1 MFISKFMTR
10 EVVTLGRQSDIAE
23 AKKLMIR
30 YRIRHIPV
38 TQPDGTLIGI
48 VSDRDIR
55 SAMPSKHF
63 HDHGIEE
70 VEAEKP
76 TGVLVQEI
84 MTKDPIY
91 VSLSSTLQDA
101 LLLIEKTRV
110 GAFPVVGEN
119 LKVLGIVS
127 DRDLLNAFINVL
139 GIKEPGALLGIVVDE
154 KIEEME
160 RIIHALIE
168 ENITF
173 SSILVYRNWCPGK
186 RAVFPYLQT
195 KNVVNL
201 KQKLRK
207 MGYDILDPIEWY
219 VEQRCGSKVA

>member
-1 MFISKFMTR
+1 MFISKFMTKD
-10 EVVTLGRQSDIAE
+10 VVTLGRDSDIAE
-23 AKKLMIR
+23 AKQLMIR

-38 TQPDGTLIGI
+38 TRPDRTLIGI

-55 SAMPSKHF
+55 SAMPSKFF
-63 HDHGIEE
+63 HDQGIEE
-70 VEAEKP
+70 METDRL

-84 MTKDPIY
+84 MTKDPVS

-110 GAFPVVGEN
+110 GAFPVVDEH
-119 LKVLGIVS
+119 LKVMGIIS
-127 DRDLLNAFINVL
+127 DRDLLNAFIHVL

-154 KIEEME
+154 NIEEME
-160 RIIHALIE
+160 RIIHALIS

-173 SSILVYRNWCPGK
+173 GSILVYRNWSPGK
-186 RAVFPYLQT
+186 RAVFPYLLT

-201 KQKLRK
+201 KQKLRN

-219 VEQRCGSKVA
+219 IERRR

>member
-1 MFISKFMTR
+1 MFISRFMTKD
-10 EVVTLGRQSDIAE
+10 VVTLDRESDIAE
-23 AKKLMIR
+23 AKQLMVR
-30 YRIRHIPV
+30 YRIRHLPV
-38 TQPDGTLIGI
+38 TRPDNTLIGI

-55 SAMPSKHF
+55 SAMPSTFF

-70 VEAEKP
+70 METEKL

-84 MTKDPIY
+84 MTKNPVS

-110 GAFPVVGEN
+110 GAFPVVDEN
-119 LKVLGIVS
+119 LKVVGIVS
-127 DRDLLNAFINVL
+127 DRDLLNAFIHVL

-154 KIEEME
+154 NIEEME
-160 RIIHALIE
+160 RIIHALVS

-173 SSILVYRNWCPGK
+173 GSILVYRNWRPGK
-186 RAVFPYLQT
+186 RAVFPYLLT

-201 KQKLRK
+201 KKKLRS
-207 MGYDILDPIEWY
+207 MGYDILDPIDWY
-219 VEQRCGSKVA
+219 INQRQ